1 MKKILALTILVAA
14 FSLLPSQSASAQYF
28 DHLALGVN
36 VGVDGFGIQLAAP
49 IGGQF
54 QMRAGYSILPPLW
67 KPHKVFNV
75 KPSNNDDPVD
85 VDIEAIVLFHNANL
99 MFDWHPAGKGFFF
112 TVGAY
117 AGPSTAFK
125 AHNKQPFL
133 DEEDWGTVGIKIG
146 ESTMATTDAKGI
158 VTAKMKVWPVRPY
171 VGFGYGTPVKA
182 DKRVGWNIELGTCF
196 TGGYKLYVSGRDMY
210 EGGEISDVRV
220 TSADLVN
227 DDGEMQDKGIVD
239 KMAKFP
245 ILPMLKFGVFFR
257 LF

>member
-1 MKKILALTILVAA
+1 MKRIIIFSIVAA
-14 FSLLPSQSASAQYF
+14 AFALFPSLNASAQYF

-54 QMRAGYSILPPLW
+54 QMRAGYSVLPPMW
-67 KPHKVFNV
+67 KPHKVFHV
-75 KPSNNDDPVD
+75 KSESGDPVD

-112 TVGAY
+112 TLGAY
-117 AGPSTAFK
+117 AGPRTAFTARNRK
-125 AHNKQPFL
+125 PFL
-133 DEEDWGTVGIKIG
+133 DEEDWGSAGVRIG
-146 ESTMATTDAKGI
+146 DILATTDANGM
-158 VTAKMKVWPVRPY
+158 VSAKLKVWPVRPY
-171 VGFGYGTPVKA
+171 VGFGYGTPVRA
-182 DKRVGWNIELGTCF
+182 DKRVGWNVELGTCF
-196 TGGYKLYVSGRDMY
+196 TGGYKAYITGKDLVN
-210 EGGEISDVRV
+210 GGEVSDVRV

-227 DDGEMQDKGIVD
+227 DGEQQDKGLVD

-245 ILPMLKFGVFFR
+245 ILPMLKFGLFFR

>member
-1 MKKILALTILVAA
+1 MKKIFAILILVAA
-14 FSLLPSQSASAQYF
+14 FAAISSQSASAQYF

-54 QMRAGYSILPPLW
+54 QMRAGYSVLPPMW
-67 KPHKVFNV
+67 KPHKVFHIEPTN
-75 KPSNNDDPVD
+75 SNEPAD

-117 AGPSTAFK
+117 AGPSTAFTARNRK
-125 AHNKQPFL
+125 PFL
-133 DEEDWGTVGIKIG
+133 DEEDWGTAGLKIG
-146 ESTMATTDAKGI
+146 EDRMATTDANGM
-158 VTAKMKVWPVRPY
+158 VAAKIKVWPVRPY
-171 VGFGYGTPVKA
+171 VGFGYGTPVRA
-182 DKRVGWNIELGTCF
+182 DKRVGWNVELGTCF
-196 TGGYKLYVSGRDMY
+196 TGGYKAYVTGRDMI
-210 EGGEISDVRV
+210 EGSEVSDIRV
-220 TSADLVN
+220 TSADLV
-227 DDGEMQDKGIVD
+227 DDEGVQQDNGLVD

-245 ILPMLKFGVFFR
+245 ILPMLKFGVYFR